1 MGKIVAIVNQ
11 KGGVG
16 KTTTAV
22 NLAASLAVLDFH
34 VLLIDADNFKSINDN
49 YSHEEGDKALVAFAD
64 IIATEIGTDG
74 IVIRFA
80 GDEFIIILPKFR
92 SNDLSEYKSRIN
104 RALENYNATS
114 GKPYKLAAAIGG
126 KIFDSRQ
133 DDMTDVV
140 SQIDALM
147 YSDKK
152 SYYMLH
158 DRRGRR
164 KEDKKD

>member
-1 MGKIVAIVNQ
+1 MM
-11 KGGVG
+11 
-16 KTTTAV
+16 
-22 NLAASLAVLDFH
+22 LD
-34 VLLIDADNFKSINDN
+34 LNDFKSINDN

-80 GDEFIIILPKFR
+80 GDEFIIILPKLR
-92 SNDLSEYKSRIN
+92 NNDLSEYKSRIN
-104 RALENYNATS
+104 QALENYNATS
-114 GKPYKLAAAIGG
+114 GKPYKLTAAIGG
-126 KIFDSRQ
+126 KIFDTRQ